1 MHRFQARIRVNSSLS
16 PNWRILGFEWP
27 DNYPRPVPGQFFTFL
42 PRTAEGLDAGL
53 LRRPLAFAG
62 MASTLALA
70 IYEVKGPG
78 TRALDSAMTDDPI
91 DVIAP
96 LGNGFPLPGAGES
109 PVLLGGGI
117 GIGPMLFLRSVLA
130 DSRLFLGFR
139 SAESIPDFGRSPV
152 LKDLSDAF
160 NTAGIATDDGS
171 KGFRGTVLD
180 AAALQMGYS
189 VLGSRHTHLYA
200 CGPAPMLSAIDRYA
214 EGSDCAAHVS
224 VEQWMACGVG
234 ACHGC
239 VLPGLAGGYLRA
251 CADGPVFASGII
263 RWGVG
268 KHD

>member
-1 MHRFQARIRVNSSLS
+1 MLS

-27 DNYPRPVPGQFFTFL
+27 DSYPRPVPGQFFTFL
-42 PRTAEGLDAGL
+42 PRTAEGLAAGL

-62 MASTLALA
+62 LVGPLALA

-78 TRALDSAMTDDPI
+78 TRALGSARMDNPI

-96 LGNGFPLPGAGES
+96 LGNGFPLPEAGES

-139 SAESIPDFGRSPV
+139 SAESIPDFGENP
-152 LKDLSDAF
+152 LLQGISDAF
-160 NTAGIATDDGS
+160 HTAGIATDDGS
-171 KGFRGTVLD
+171 RGFGGTVLD
-180 AAALQMGYS
+180 AASAQMGHS
-189 VLGSRHTHLYA
+189 VLGSRRTHLYA
-200 CGPAPMLSAIDRYA
+200 CGPAPMLSAVDSFA
-214 EGSDCAAHVS
+214 ESSDCAAHVS

-239 VLPGLAGGYLRA
+239 VLPGIAGEYLRA